1 MRNSLKTILAL
12 AVAIVLMLLIRAT
25 VVTIVSVEGEGL
37 QPVFMAGD
45 RVMVNRWSYGLRV
58 GGNRF
63 ISYSRLWRDE
73 VQRGDIVAVNDPQDT
88 LQTDIAG
95 RPVLLLRCRH
105 LPGESVNLGD
115 GNLQVPGRLTCAD
128 QDYYLMEPVGREG
141 EGLLVIPEDHII
153 GQAFLIVYSHEP
165 GQSLWD
171 GWRTDRFFAYFQ

>member
-1 MRNSLKTILAL
+1 MKKTLRFLLAFL
-12 AVAIVLMLLIRAT
+12 IAFLLMM
-25 VVTIVSVEGEGL
+25 VVRLVGFTIYTINGAGL
-37 QPVFMAGD
+37 EPTFQAGD

-88 LQTDIAG
+88 LQTDIAN

-153 GQAFLIVYSHEP
+153 GRAFLIVYSHEP